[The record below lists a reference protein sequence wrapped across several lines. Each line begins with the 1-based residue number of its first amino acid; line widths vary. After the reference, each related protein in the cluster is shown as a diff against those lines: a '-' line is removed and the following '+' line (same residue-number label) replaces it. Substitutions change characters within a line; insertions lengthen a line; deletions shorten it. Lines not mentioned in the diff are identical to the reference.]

1 MNMMIRKANAEDA
14 KPIATYLML
23 AMEDIFYGFIG
34 ERNYE
39 VAIEVLE
46 ELIQSR
52 GNQYSFENC
61 WVAELDSEPVAVAC
75 VYNGGNLYQLRK
87 PVGELIKTRFNRD
100 FNPEDET
107 QSGEFYIDCVGVSEY
122 HQGKGLGSKMFNFL
136 IDEFVHKRNE
146 TLGLLVEEENPN
158 AKRLYQKLGFKVV
171 GEKTLMGKKL
181 DHMQIS

>member
-1 MNMMIRKANAEDA
+1 MMIRKAKAEDA

-52 GNQYSFENC
+52 ENQYSFENC

-75 VYNGGNLYQLRK
+75 IYNGGKLYDLRK
-87 PVGELIKTRFNRD
+87 PVEELIKTRFNRD
-100 FNPEDET
+100 FSPEDET
-107 QSGEFYIDCVGVSEY
+107 QSGEFYIDCVGVSEH
-122 HQGKGLGSKMFNFL
+122 HQGKGVGSKMFKFL
-136 IDEFVHKRNE
+136 IDEFVNKRNKI
-146 TLGLLVEEENPN
+146 LGLLVEKENPN
-158 AKRLYQKLGFKVV
+158 ARRLYEKLGFIVV

-181 DHMQIS
+181 DHMQINN